1 MPQPYQGLEREAI
14 DGAVDA
20 FLQAI
25 ALDSTYAPAYAGLS
39 RAYGRLWTL
48 VPGDEAGE
56 VVRLRRT
63 AAERALALDDEL
75 PEAIAALAGFL
86 TNEGRF
92 EEAEREYLRAL
103 DLSPGNAA
111 VQAAYADM
119 LLLSGRQDESIR
131 EARHAVAL
139 DPLSLE
145 SRRIL
150 IAALYFASRHEEV
163 LEEGEKILEIDPND
177 SDALGWMQ
185 GAYSALG
192 RHEEAIAIAQR
203 LVDLQPEDY
212 WSFTTLAY
220 AYAESGDREATLHAL
235 GAAQELGVP
244 LKESA
249 IVFGMLGDLDTAY
262 EYLERALVEEPEH
275 LFFMEADP
283 STAPLQADPR
293 WDEWWARV
301 ERLE

>member
-1 MPQPYQGLEREAI
+1 
-14 DGAVDA
+14 
-20 FLQAI
+20 
-25 ALDSTYAPAYAGLS
+25 
-39 RAYGRLWTL
+39 
-48 VPGDEAGE
+48 
-56 VVRLRRT
+56 
-63 AAERALALDDEL
+63 
-75 PEAIAALAGFL
+75 
-86 TNEGRF
+86 
-92 EEAEREYLRAL
+92 
-103 DLSPGNAA
+103 
-111 VQAAYADM
+111 
-119 LLLSGRQDESIR
+119 
-131 EARHAVAL
+131 VAL

-163 LEEGEKILEIDPND
+163 LEEGEKILVIDPND

-192 RHEEAIAIAQR
+192 RHEESIAAAQR
-203 LVDLQPEDY
+203 LVDLDPEDY

-220 AYAESGDREATLHAL
+220 AYAESGDREATLDAL

-249 IVFGMLGDLDTAY
+249 IVYGLLGDLDTAY

-283 STAPLQADPR
+283 STAPLQSDPR
-293 WDEWWARV
+293 WDEWWAKV
-301 ERLE
+301 ERPE